1 MQKQLIKGS
10 TIVFALLALAPSL
23 LWAFNQT
30 VPFPLPDEPVLTI
43 DVGGIDI
50 AAGMISRD
58 VTFANP
64 VGAVIDR
71 QVLRIE
77 LTSAARQ
84 QVSWQDQFQAKHGL
98 KLPTHT
104 TGDNVFDLWMFEYI
118 SRLRVWSFVGT
129 TQPVFV
135 PTPNPPAK

>member
-1 MQKQLIKGS
+1 MRR
-10 TIVFALLALAPSL
+10 LLLLTGWLVVAPSL
-23 LWAFNQT
+23 SWAFNAP
-30 VPFPLPDEPVLTI
+30 VPLPLPDAQVIEI
-43 DVGGIDI
+43 DAGGIDI
-50 AAGMISRD
+50 AAGTISQD

-64 VGAVIDR
+64 RGALYDR

-77 LTSAARQ
+77 LASAAKQ
-84 QVSWQDQFQAKHGL
+84 QVTWGDQFQPKHGL

-118 SRLRVWSFVGT
+118 SRLRAWSFIGT

-135 PTPNPPAK
+135 PAPDPAAKK